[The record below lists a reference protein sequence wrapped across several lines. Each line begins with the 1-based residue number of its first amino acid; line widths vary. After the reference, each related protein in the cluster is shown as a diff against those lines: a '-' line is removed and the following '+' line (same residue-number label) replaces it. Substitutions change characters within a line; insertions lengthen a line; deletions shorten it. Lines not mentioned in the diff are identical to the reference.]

1 MSEITLEKVD
11 IIRERTGVTYAE
23 AKHALEMCSGDVV
36 DALIYLE
43 ADKENLELY
52 TYTTKDEFVN
62 WIKGVIRKGNV
73 TRIKIRKDEKI
84 LVDIPVNAGIAVTG
98 IAYLIATPL
107 LVLGVLSAVVAKIT
121 IEITKEDG
129 SVEVINKIIRNTV
142 EEAKEKF
149 DGMTEDMH
157 IKEKLNE
164 LHLKG
169 KIDELHIKEKL
180 NELSLKNKIDGFADE
195 FKGKFSNISEELK
208 NKVNAVSSEV
218 KDKLN
223 KKHKDDELD
232 GNIYRYTVKFEDVKK
247 QINEESEVT
256 YEAEKKEK

>member
-43 ADKENLELY
+43 ADKEKLELD
-52 TYTTKDEFVN
+52 TYTTKDEFMN
-62 WIKGVIRKGNV
+62 WIKGVIKKGNV
-73 TRIKIRKDEKI
+73 TRIKIRKDDKV

-107 LVLGVLSAVVAKIT
+107 LALGVLSAVVAKVT

-142 EEAKEKF
+142 DEAKGKF
-149 DGMTEDMH
+149 DDMTEDMH
-157 IKEKLNE
+157 IKNKL
-164 LHLKG
+164 
-169 KIDELHIKEKL
+169 DELHIKDKL
-180 NELSLKNKIDGFADE
+180 DGFADE

-208 NKVNAVSSEV
+208 NKVNSVTNEF

-223 KKHKDDELD
+223 NKHKDDAFD
-232 GNIYRYTVKFEDVKK
+232 GNVYKYTVKFEEVKNK
-247 QINEESEVT
+247 TNEESEVN
-256 YEAEKKEK
+256 EEVEKKEE

>member
-23 AKHALEMCSGDVV
+23 AKHALEMCSGDLV

-43 ADKENLELY
+43 ADKENLEVD
-52 TYTTKDEFVN
+52 TYTTKDEFMS

-73 TRIKIRKDEKI
+73 TRIKIKKDEKI

-107 LVLGVLSAVVAKIT
+107 LALGVLSAVVAKVT

-142 EEAKEKF
+142 DEAKEKF
-149 DGMTEDMH
+149 DGMTEDMP
-157 IKEKLNE
+157 IKKKLDD

-169 KIDELHIKEKL
+169 KIDELHIKDKF
-180 NELSLKNKIDGFADE
+180 DDFADE
-195 FKGKFSNISEELK
+195 FKDKFSNISEELK

-218 KDKLN
+218 KDKFN
-223 KKHKDDELD
+223 KKHKDDDFD
-232 GNIYRYTVKFEDVKK
+232 GNIYKYTVKFEEVKNET
-247 QINEESEVT
+247 NEETEVT
-256 YEAEKKEK
+256 DEIEKKEE

>member
-1 MSEITLEKVD
+1 VEKMSEITLEKVD
-11 IIRERTGVTYAE
+11 IIRERTGVTYSE
-23 AKHALEMCSGDVV
+23 AKNALEMCSGDVV

-43 ADKENLELY
+43 ADKENLEPY
-52 TYTTKDEFVN
+52 TYTTKDEFMN

-73 TRIKIRKDEKI
+73 TRIKIRKDEKVI
-84 LVDIPVNAGIAVTG
+84 VDIPVNAGIAVTG

-107 LVLGVLSAVVAKIT
+107 LALGVLSAVVAKVT

-129 SVEVINKIIRNTV
+129 SVEVVNKIIRNTV
-142 EEAKEKF
+142 DEAKGKF
-149 DGMTEDMH
+149 DGITEDMH
-157 IKEKLNE
+157 IKEKIDE
-164 LHLKG
+164 LPIKK
-169 KIDELHIKEKL
+169 KIDELH
-180 NELSLKNKIDGFADE
+180 LKDKIDGFTDE

-232 GNIYRYTVKFEDVKK
+232 GNIYKYTVKFEEVKK
-247 QINEESEVT
+247 QTDEEPEVT
-256 YEAEKKEK
+256 EETEKKEE